1 MAEKER
7 KNWRELCHAA
17 LRAKGSDELL
27 KSVQELNPALK
38 REEQVRRDFREA
50 IRANQAAP
58 KSTVQN
64 CEIGGEAV
72 TSQRSRNPPAQASR
86 GSVQALRRKTPME
99 HSLAV
104 ARTAFSMPDSILDNM
119 RWRGGLSALILLL
132 SALHLLVFN
141 PSAHAV
147 SPAAAEKNAQQWS
160 LRVDKVDTG
169 DVSPDPSLESA
180 LHKNLMRELARTK
193 RFKQVLLSGDRNAN
207 EVPELLILK
216 TTVQEYAPGGETRGT
231 ALDDAGLL
239 GDIGGLFLRL
249 CGRTTVIG
257 VTQLNAR
264 IQLYTREGHLV
275 LDRVVEGDVGFT
287 GDNSRATHNLAH
299 NVAVTLKRSTLPDT
313 AIVGSEQGTA
323 SVSKYQVG
331 TITATECHQT
341 AHADTLVTRCEVS
354 LRVGDTA
361 FGVLYAA
368 PVGTDNVRY
377 ETGRELLVLVG
388 EDTITYN
395 DMLGNSF
402 QVPILSRATV
412 TSPGDR

>member
-1 MAEKER
+1 MAERER
-7 KNWRELCHAA
+7 KNWRELCNAA
-17 LRAKGSDELL
+17 LRAKDADELL
-27 KSVQELNPALK
+27 QIVQELNQALK

-50 IRANQAAP
+50 KRANQASP

-64 CEIGGEAV
+64 CEIEGEAV
-72 TSQRSRNPPAQASR
+72 TSQWSGNPSAQASR
-86 GSVQALRRKTPME
+86 GSVQTLSRKTPRQ

-104 ARTAFSMPDSILDNM
+104 GRTGFSMPALIRDNM
-119 RWRGGLSALILLL
+119 RWRGGLSALILVL

-147 SPAAAEKNAQQWS
+147 SPTAAEKNAQQWS

-193 RFKQVLLSGDRNAN
+193 RFKRVLLSGERNAN
-207 EVPELLILK
+207 EVPDLLILK

-239 GDIGGLFLRL
+239 GDVGGLFLRL
-249 CGRTTVIG
+249 CGWTTVSG
-257 VTQLNAR
+257 ASPLNAR

-287 GDNSRATHNLAH
+287 GGNSRATHNLAH

-313 AIVGSEQGTA
+313 AIVSSEQETA
-323 SVSKYQVG
+323 NLSKYQVG
-331 TITATECHQT
+331 TITATECHQA
-341 AHADTLVTRCEVS
+341 AHADTRVTSCQAS

-388 EDTITYN
+388 EDTITYT

-402 QVPILSRATV
+402 QVPILSRAPV

>member
-1 MAEKER
+1 MAERER
-7 KNWRELCHAA
+7 KNWRELCNAA
-17 LRAKGSDELL
+17 LRAEGPNQ
-27 KSVQELNPALK
+27 VLK
-38 REEQVRRDFREA
+38 REEQVRRDFRETM
-50 IRANQAAP
+50 RANQALP

-72 TSQRSRNPPAQASR
+72 TSQPSRNPSAQASR
-86 GSVQALRRKTPME
+86 AVQAMRRKTPRE
-99 HSLAV
+99 HSLAA
-104 ARTAFSMPDSILDNM
+104 ARTGFSMPPLIRDNM
-119 RWRGGLSALILLL
+119 RWRGGLSALLLVV
-132 SALHLLVFN
+132 SALHLLVFA

-160 LRVDKVDTG
+160 LRVDRVDAG

-180 LHKNLMRELARTK
+180 LHKNLVRELARTK

-239 GDIGGLFLRL
+239 GDVGGLFLRL
-249 CGRTTVIG
+249 CGRTKVSG
-257 VTQLNAR
+257 ATQLNAR

-275 LDRVVEGDVGFT
+275 LDRVVEGNVGFT

-313 AIVGSEQGTA
+313 AIVGSEQA
-323 SVSKYQVG
+323 
-331 TITATECHQT
+331 
-341 AHADTLVTRCEVS
+341 AHADTRVTSCEVS
-354 LRVGDTA
+354 LRVGNTA

-377 ETGRELLVLVG
+377 ETGRELLVVVG

-395 DMLGNSF
+395 DMSGNSF

>member
-1 MAEKER
+1 MAERER
-7 KNWRELCHAA
+7 KNWRELCNAA
-17 LRAKGSDELL
+17 LRGEGPNQ
-27 KSVQELNPALK
+27 VLK
-38 REEQVRRDFREA
+38 REEQVRRDFRETM
-50 IRANQAAP
+50 RANQALP

-72 TSQRSRNPPAQASR
+72 TSQPSRNPSAQASR
-86 GSVQALRRKTPME
+86 AVQAMRRKTPRE
-99 HSLAV
+99 HSLAA
-104 ARTAFSMPDSILDNM
+104 ARTGFSMPPLIRDNM
-119 RWRGGLSALILLL
+119 RWRGGLSALLLVV
-132 SALHLLVFN
+132 SALHLLVFA
-141 PSAHAV
+141 PSARAV

-160 LRVDKVDTG
+160 LRVDRVDAG

-180 LHKNLMRELARTK
+180 LHKNLVRELARTK

-239 GDIGGLFLRL
+239 GDVGGLFLRL
-249 CGRTTVIG
+249 CGRTKVSG
-257 VTQLNAR
+257 ATQLNAR

-275 LDRVVEGDVGFT
+275 LDRVVEGNVGFT

-313 AIVGSEQGTA
+313 AIVGSEQETA
-323 SVSKYQVG
+323 SASKYQVG
-331 TITATECHQT
+331 TITATECHQA
-341 AHADTLVTRCEVS
+341 AHADTRVTSCEVS
-354 LRVGDTA
+354 LRVGNTA

-377 ETGRELLVLVG
+377 ETGRELLVVVG

-395 DMLGNSF
+395 DMSGNSF

>member
-1 MAEKER
+1 M
-7 KNWRELCHAA
+7 
-17 LRAKGSDELL
+17 
-27 KSVQELNPALK
+27 
-38 REEQVRRDFREA
+38 
-50 IRANQAAP
+50 IR
-58 KSTVQN
+58 
-64 CEIGGEAV
+64 
-72 TSQRSRNPPAQASR
+72 
-86 GSVQALRRKTPME
+86 
-99 HSLAV
+99 
-104 ARTAFSMPDSILDNM
+104 DNM
-119 RWRGGLSALILLL
+119 RWRGGLSALLLVL
-132 SALHLLVFN
+132 SALHLLVFA

-147 SPAAAEKNAQQWS
+147 SPAAAEKNAQPWS
-160 LRVDKVDTG
+160 LRVDKVDAG

-216 TTVQEYAPGGETRGT
+216 TTVQEHAPGGESRGT

-239 GDIGGLFLRL
+239 GDVGGLFLRL
-249 CGRTTVIG
+249 CGRTTVSG
-257 VTQLNAR
+257 ATQLNAR

-313 AIVGSEQGTA
+313 AIVGSEQETA

-331 TITATECHQT
+331 TITATECHQA
-341 AHADTLVTRCEVS
+341 AHADTRVTSCEVS
-354 LRVGDTA
+354 LRVGNTA

>member
-7 KNWRELCHAA
+7 KNWREFCHAA
-17 LRAKGSDELL
+17 LRAKGPDELL
-27 KSVQELNPALK
+27 KIVQEPNPALK

-50 IRANQAAP
+50 IRANQASP

-64 CEIGGEAV
+64 CEIWGEAV
-72 TSQRSRNPPAQASR
+72 ISQRSRNPPALASR
-86 GSVQALRRKTPME
+86 GSVQALRRKTPRE

-104 ARTAFSMPDSILDNM
+104 ARTAFSMPDLIRDNM
-119 RWRGGLSALILLL
+119 RWRVGPSALILLL
-132 SALHLLVFN
+132 SALHLLVFA

-147 SPAAAEKNAQQWS
+147 SPATAEKNAQQWS

-249 CGRTTVIG
+249 CGRTTVSG
-257 VTQLNAR
+257 ATQLNAR

-313 AIVGSEQGTA
+313 AIVGSEQETA

-341 AHADTLVTRCEVS
+341 ARADTRVTSCEVS

-412 TSPGDR
+412 TSPGER

>member
-1 MAEKER
+1 MADRER
-7 KNWRELCHAA
+7 KNWRELCNAA
-17 LRAKGSDELL
+17 LRAKDPDELL
-27 KSVQELNPALK
+27 KIVQELNQALK
-38 REEQVRRDFREA
+38 HEEQVRRDFREA
-50 IRANQAAP
+50 MKANWASP
-58 KSTVQN
+58 KSTVEN
-64 CEIGGEAV
+64 CEIKSEAV
-72 TSQRSRNPPAQASR
+72 TFQRSGNPSAQASR
-86 GSVQALRRKTPME
+86 GSVQTPRLKTPRE

-104 ARTAFSMPDSILDNM
+104 ARTAYSLSAFVRDNM
-119 RWRGGLSALILLL
+119 RRGGLSALILVL
-132 SALHLLVFN
+132 SALHLLVFA

-147 SPAAAEKNAQQWS
+147 SPAAAGKNAQQWS
-160 LRVDKVDTG
+160 VRVDKVDTG

-193 RFKQVLLSGDRNAN
+193 RFNQVLPSDDRNAN

-239 GDIGGLFLRL
+239 GDVGGLFLRL
-249 CGRTTVIG
+249 CGRTTVSG
-257 VTQLNAR
+257 ATHLNAR

-287 GDNSRATHNLAH
+287 GGNSRATHNLAH

-313 AIVGSEQGTA
+313 AIVDSEQETA
-323 SVSKYQVG
+323 SLSNYQVG
-331 TITATECHQT
+331 TITAAQCHQA
-341 AHADTLVTRCEVS
+341 AHADTRVTSCEVS

-368 PVGTDNVRY
+368 PVGMDNVRY

-412 TSPGDR
+412 TSPGER